1 MKIRRAIFTDI
12 DEIAEL
18 YRDTIIAVDAKDYT
32 EEQIGAWS
40 STWNNQEGWVRR
52 LEDQYFYVAL
62 IENKIVGF
70 ASVDKFGYFDLLY
83 VHKDFQNQ
91 GIATKLAAKIE
102 ETAKDLDVKELTV
115 QASVNAK
122 PLFEHL
128 GYKVTGEKHKTVNN
142 VPFTNTILTKTLV

>member
-52 LEDQYFYVAL
+52 LEDQYFFVAI

-70 ASVDKFGYFDLLY
+70 ASVISLVTSIYY
-83 VHKDFQNQ
+83 MY
-91 GIATKLAAKIE
+91 IKISRIR
-102 ETAKDLDVKELTV
+102 A
-115 QASVNAK
+115 
-122 PLFEHL
+122 
-128 GYKVTGEKHKTVNN
+128 
-142 VPFTNTILTKTLV
+142 